1 MSTTTYIRI
10 KRMMQE
16 CVALSGL
23 LLLAAVTGAC
33 SGKADKDEDR
43 PAPPAETEALRKAFA
58 SGDAMQVAHL
68 TRYPIERPYPLQDIA
83 DSAQMVAYFP
93 IMVDDSLRKVMA
105 NTTASDWEETGWRGW
120 TVGEGQY
127 LWVDEGLYSIN
138 YISHAERALR
148 DRLATEEIQSL
159 SPEMRKGWSPAFCLI
174 GTDDGTL
181 YRVDRNVRDDR
192 AMAAEAR
199 KESVADLP
207 DQNPADEEFTYRLA
221 VYPMGRDL
229 SETPEQILVG
239 HLESEGSA
247 MSRIYTFRDSIGDEA
262 EYIADRM
269 SEDDVPVISFRHNG
283 KTVDRPVRKAYWRDY
298 TTRPRRSGKALQG
311 GEAEGRSLKQGE
323 PLSAE
328 ENPEP

>member
-1 MSTTTYIRI
+1 MTTTTYIKI
-10 KRMMQE
+10 KRMIQE

-23 LLLAAVTGAC
+23 LLLAVMAGAC
-33 SGKADKDEDR
+33 TGKGGSDEKR
-43 PAPPAETEALRKAFA
+43 PAPPADVETLRQAFA
-58 SGDAMQVAHL
+58 AGDAMQVAHL

-93 IMVDDSLRKVMA
+93 IMVDDSLRRVMA
-105 NTTASDWEETGWRGW
+105 NSTHDWVETGWRGW

-148 DRLATEEIQSL
+148 DRLATEEMQSI
-159 SPEMRKGWSPAFCLI
+159 SPEMRKGWTPAFCLI

-181 YRVDRNVRDDR
+181 YRVDRNVRDR
-192 AMAAEAR
+192 GAMAAEA
-199 KESVADLP
+199 KEGTVADLP
-207 DQNPADEEFTYRLA
+207 DQDPADEELTYRLA
-221 VYPMGRDL
+221 VYPMGREL
-229 SETPEQILVG
+229 SGAPQQVMVG

-262 EYIADRM
+262 EYIADVM
-269 SEDDVPVISFRHNG
+269 SEDVVPVITFRHNG
-283 KTVDRPVRKAYWRDY
+283 KDVEHPVRKAYWRDY
-298 TTRPRRSGKALQG
+298 VSRPRRIKTGKQG

-323 PLSAE
+323 TLPAE
-328 ENPEP
+328 ENPEL